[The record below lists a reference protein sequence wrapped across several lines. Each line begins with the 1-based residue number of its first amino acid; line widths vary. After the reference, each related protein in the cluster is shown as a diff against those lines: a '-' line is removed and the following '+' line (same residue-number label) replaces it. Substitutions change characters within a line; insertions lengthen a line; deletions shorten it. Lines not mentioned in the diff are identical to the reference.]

1 MTEKCIDFFKLH
13 VLKILYI
20 MYIFKEISSNTGV
33 LNIFS
38 LKIKCRIITQELKTQ
53 VADSRVTDVC

>member
-1 MTEKCIDFFKLH
+1 MTKKCITFFKLH

-20 MYIFKEISSNTGV
+20 FKEISSNTGG
-33 LNIFS
+33 LNIFN